1 MGRKSNSRRN
11 QDGHRHN
18 VDDLEN
24 EMLAPSRGP
33 SPAVQPTARLK
44 RTTGLADLRR
54 WDPEPSVARD
64 GVGRSARIVHKT
76 PARSASRA
84 RGMASPARQNNFLAK
99 PASYRFETGNKTI
112 PICARRKTRKEV
124 LHALKKTRSGK
135 GSPKKRNRWS
145 DIRC

>member
-11 QDGHRHN
+11 KDGHRHN

-33 SPAVQPTARLK
+33 SPAVLPTARLK

-54 WDPEPSVARD
+54 WDPQVTTPRD
-64 GVGRSARIVHKT
+64 AVGRPARVVHKT
-76 PARSASRA
+76 ATRSSKPA
-84 RGMASPARQNNFLAK
+84 RGMASPVRQNNFLTK
-99 PASYRFETGNKTI
+99 PASFRFEAGGKTI
-112 PICARRKTRKEV
+112 PVCARRKTRKEV
-124 LHALKKTRSGK
+124 LHALKQTRSGK